1 MAKISDYEVHLLPK
15 ADQKVRTPV
24 KTVVRA
30 GSPGEARKQAQAQF
44 PNHQITATRK
54 LD

>member
-1 MAKISDYEVHLLPK
+1 MAVSDYEVHLLPK
-15 ADQKVRTPV
+15 ADQKDKTAV

-30 GSPGEARKQAQAQF
+30 ESPTEARKQAQAQF
-44 PNHQITATRK
+44 PHHQITATRK